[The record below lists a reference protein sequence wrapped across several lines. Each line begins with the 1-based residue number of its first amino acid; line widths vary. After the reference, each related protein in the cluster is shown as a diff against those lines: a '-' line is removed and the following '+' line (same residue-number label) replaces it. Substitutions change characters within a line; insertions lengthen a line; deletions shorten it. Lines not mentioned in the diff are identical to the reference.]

1 MMHTKY
7 HDPTAAG
14 KARNALH
21 QLHQGNKSFDAYLQ
35 RFEELLY
42 LSGCDEFTDFQ
53 KIELLKSSIS
63 PKIIE
68 VLYYHF
74 AILPKEYNAWVL
86 PVRELWQEMQAVDQH
101 KARHTALASSSRP
114 GPSQRAPPAPREP
127 PATAKGEDHTDWTQT
142 YTVRNSKGQHRRAVW
157 VSDEVL
163 AQRRQDRLC
172 FRCGASGHAVSS
184 CPMPPR
190 SALITPL
197 HLAPFNDQPA
207 STVTE
212 VAHFLMDI
220 GGLEEQVSALVVPN
234 MKQDEIL
241 IGYPWCKAHSAMI
254 DCEHD
259 RLIFPHFS
267 VPRSSQAKV
276 PGRPR
281 EIRISRVQNSVRTM
295 AQWETPE
302 HLPVFT
308 ASLKDINLALRKLA
322 KEEGPVDPSWADKI
336 PPWVTPDNRVAFD
349 PEALYARTIVPSLR
363 YNLGIV
369 NHLMFHAMVASD
381 TMSTYKAPLTRST
394 HHISGY
400 KSSRSS
406 KA

>member
-21 QLHQGNKSFDAYLQ
+21 QLHQGNKSFDAHLQ

-101 KARHTALASSSRP
+101 KARHTALA
-114 GPSQRAPPAPREP
+114 
-127 PATAKGEDHTDWTQT
+127 
-142 YTVRNSKGQHRRAVW
+142 
-157 VSDEVL
+157 
-163 AQRRQDRLC
+163 
-172 FRCGASGHAVSS
+172 
-184 CPMPPR
+184 

-281 EIRISRVQNSVRTM
+281 EIRISRVQNSVQTM

-369 NHLMFHAMVASD
+369 
-381 TMSTYKAPLTRST
+381 
-394 HHISGY
+394 
-400 KSSRSS
+400 S
-406 KA
+406 K